1 MRGLRSIMHVIRI
14 KRTVVSKTSTGCR
27 SIRQFA
33 REFFAKENHFEFAIE
48 ALIFGLL
55 FAISTWPI
63 VAAAD
68 AINKFL

>member
-1 MRGLRSIMHVIRI
+1 MRVITI
-14 KRTVVSKTSTGCR
+14 KRTVASKTSTGRR

-33 REFFAKENHFEFAIE
+33 GEFFAKENHLEFAIE
-48 ALIFGLL
+48 ALIFGVL